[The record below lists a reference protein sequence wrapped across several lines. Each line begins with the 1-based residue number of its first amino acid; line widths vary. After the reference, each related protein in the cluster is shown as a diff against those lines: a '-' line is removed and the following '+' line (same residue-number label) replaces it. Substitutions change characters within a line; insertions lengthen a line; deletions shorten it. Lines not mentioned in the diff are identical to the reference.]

1 MMHTQTHS
9 FTNRWLS
16 LLTAFLALL
25 LLFIMTGAN
34 ASAQALPTT
43 ADSARTST
51 VLLVDRTDDTA
62 EAQACTDAPNDCSLR
77 GAIIKANQQVSSTI
91 FFQSVVNAY
100 QLTIAP
106 DGVNDATTGD
116 LNITANVYIDGLGG
130 RADCTPAN
138 CQRPIIQGGASGNQ
152 WLDRLFRVE
161 NGATVTLA
169 SLFIRNGG
177 HPTLE
182 TGGGLLVTAQAHL
195 TLLDSRLYDHTA
207 RYGAGLAVDHGTVF
221 LRKSMILDNN
231 ADLAGG
237 GLWLGAAATAHID
250 ASQITTNRA
259 GSGGGI
265 TNLGAMTLV
274 NSLLNHNQAT
284 APVSGV
290 GGAVD
295 NQGEAS
301 ITGGVISNNT
311 ATTGGGINNQQQ
323 LTLRMVVLSTNRAQ
337 NGNGGALANQTTA
350 NQTRGNQAITATVTI
365 TNGYFANNSAQ
376 GNGGAIWNAGQ
387 LALSHSTFNQND
399 AEDGGQ
405 GGAIFHQSGVMTV
418 VNSTVSGNT
427 ATGSGGLYVAEEG
440 QGALTHVTIA
450 QNFGGS
456 AGGIFSQN
464 PAFRI
469 SNSLLAENLVFPGF
483 LDDCTGTVT
492 SLGYNLLERSSCT
505 LLGAAPGDIVGQ
517 AENNV
522 DAKLGNLQNYGL
534 AVETHALLP
543 GSPAINRGSPDGC
556 LTVDQRGVARPQ
568 GGRCD
573 IGAFEAPFYYL
584 PLVTQ

>member
-1 MMHTQTHS
+1 MMHTQPHS
-9 FTNRWLS
+9 FSNRWLS

-25 LLFIMTGAN
+25 LLFIMTGAST
-34 ASAQALPTT
+34 SAQALPTST
-43 ADSARTST
+43 DSADTSISLT
-51 VLLVDRTDDTA
+51 VDRTDDTA

-91 FFQSVVNAY
+91 FFLSVDNPY

-116 LNITANVYIDGLGG
+116 LNITADLYMDGLGG
-130 RADCTPAN
+130 RAGCTPAD

-152 WLDRLFRVE
+152 WLDRIFRVE

-169 SLFIRNGG
+169 SLDIRHGG
-177 HPTLE
+177 HPALE
-182 TGGGLLVTAQAHL
+182 TGGGLLVTAQAYL
-195 TLLDSRLYDHTA
+195 TLFDSRLYDHTA
-207 RYGAGLAVDHGTVF
+207 RHGAGLAVDQGMVII
-221 LRKSMILDNN
+221 RKSMILNNN

-237 GLWLGAAATAHID
+237 GLWLGTEATAHIET
-250 ASQITTNRA
+250 SQISTNRA

-265 TNLGAMTLV
+265 TNLGTMTLF
-274 NSLLNHNQAT
+274 NPLLSGNQAT

-323 LTLRMVVLSTNRAQ
+323 LTLRMVVLSTNSAQ
-337 NGNGGALANQTTA
+337 NGNGGALANQTVT
-350 NQTRGNQAITATVTI
+350 NQTAPTQTITATVTI

-376 GNGGAIWNAGQ
+376 GNGGAIWNAGE

-405 GGAIFHQSGVMTV
+405 GGAIFHQRGAMTM

-427 ATGSGGLYVAEEG
+427 AVGGGGLYVAAEG
-440 QGALTHVTIA
+440 QGTLTHVTIA
-450 QNFGGS
+450 HNFGGL
-456 AGGIFSQN
+456 AGGLLSQN
-464 PAFRI
+464 PAFRL
-469 SNSLLAENLVFPGF
+469 SNTLLAKNLFFPGF
-483 LDDCTGTVT
+483 FNDCTGAVT

-505 LLGAAPGDIVGQ
+505 VLGAAPGDIVGQ
-517 AENNV
+517 ADGDV
-522 DAKLGNLQNYGL
+522 DAQLGKLQNHGF
-534 AVETHALLP
+534 AIETHALLP
-543 GSPAINRGSPDGC
+543 GSPAINGGSPDNC
-556 LTVDQRGVARPQ
+556 LAIDQRGVARPQ

-584 PLVTQ
+584 PLATR